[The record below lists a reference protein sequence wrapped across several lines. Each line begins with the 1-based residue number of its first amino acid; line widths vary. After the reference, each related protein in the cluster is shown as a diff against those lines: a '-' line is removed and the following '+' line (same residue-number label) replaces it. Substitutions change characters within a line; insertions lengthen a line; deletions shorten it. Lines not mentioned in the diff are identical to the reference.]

1 MRKLS
6 KREQILITA
15 GVALA
20 LAAGLSEL
28 VFRPLW
34 TRHSELVDK
43 IERAERDLNQVRAL
57 FSRFRKFE
65 THLANIESR
74 LIREGDKFS
83 LFTFLEESAWKAG
96 VKERLVAMTP
106 SQSSTVEGYQKLEIV
121 IRFEDLT
128 VAQMVKFLREV
139 ENAPRFIRVDQLRV
153 DRSTGKAADRIQ
165 FSGKL
170 VTFAV
175 KAPRG

>member
-1 MRKLS
+1 M
-6 KREQILITA
+6 A
-15 GVALA
+15 GLALA
-20 LAAGLSEL
+20 LVFALSEL

-34 TRHSELVDK
+34 TRHSELVRK
-43 IERAERDLNQVRAL
+43 IERTERDLGQVRAL
-57 FSRFRKFE
+57 FTRFRRFE
-65 THLANIESR
+65 TLLTNIESR
-74 LIREGDKFS
+74 LIHEGDKFS
-83 LFTFLEESAWKAG
+83 LFAFLEESARKAG
-96 VKERLVAMTP
+96 VKERLIAMTP
-106 SQSSTVEGYQKLEIV
+106 SQSSTVEGYQKLEIA

-139 ENAPRFIRVDQLRV
+139 ENAPRFIQVDQLRV
-153 DRSTGKAADRIQ
+153 DRSTGKSDRIQ

>member
-6 KREQILITA
+6 KRETILIA
-15 GVALA
+15 VGLGVVLIV
-20 LAAGLSEL
+20 GISEL

-34 TRHSELVDK
+34 TRHSELVRN
-43 IERAERDLNQVRAL
+43 IERTERDLNQVRAI
-57 FSRFRKFE
+57 FSRFRKLE
-65 THLANIESR
+65 TLLADIESR

-83 LFTFLEESAWKAG
+83 LFSFLEESARKAG
-96 VKERLVAMTP
+96 VKERLVSMTP
-106 SQSSTVEGYQKLEIV
+106 SQSSTVEGYQKLEIA
-121 IRFEDLT
+121 IRFENLT
-128 VAQMVKFLREV
+128 MAQMVKFLREV

-153 DRSTGKAADRIQ
+153 DRSTGKSDRVQ

-170 VTFAV
+170 VTFAT

>member
-6 KREQILITA
+6 KREQVLI
-15 GVALA
+15 GVGLCLA
-20 LAAGLSEL
+20 LILGLSEL

-34 TRHSELVDK
+34 TRHSELIRK
-43 IERAERDLNQVRAL
+43 IERTERDLSQIQAL
-57 FSRFRKFE
+57 FTRFRKFDSL
-65 THLANIESR
+65 LADIERR
-74 LIREGDKFS
+74 LIQKGDKFS
-83 LFTFLEESAWKAG
+83 LFSFLEESARKAG
-96 VKERLVAMTP
+96 VKDRLVAMTP
-106 SQSSTVEGYQKLEIV
+106 SQSSTVEGYQKLEIA

-128 VAQMVKFLREV
+128 MEQMVKFLKEV

-153 DRSTGKAADRIQ
+153 DRSTGKSDRVQ

-175 KAPRG
+175 KEVQG